1 MDFEVNHPSHLKKP
15 LLKLIVGI
23 ALFTVGVSL
32 VFIATERL
40 LPASG
45 DWHSYV
51 SAMPGLAIC
60 SVFIVLFLY
69 LRQHDEL
76 KRRLGTQ
83 ALAASAV
90 VGVGT
95 LIVSI
100 SRSAIGGYEELQ
112 DGIVVGVMAATF
124 LAASLFLSW
133 RHR

>member
-1 MDFEVNHPSHLKKP
+1 MDFEVSQPSNLKKP
-15 LLKLIVGI
+15 LYRLLVGL
-23 ALFTVGVSL
+23 ALSAVGVSA

-45 DWHSYV
+45 DWHSLL

-76 KRRLGTQ
+76 QRRLLTQ
-83 ALAASAV
+83 GLAASAV

-112 DGIVVGVMAATF
+112 GGIVVAVMAVTF
-124 LAASLFLSW
+124 LAAALLLSW